1 MMLLLNSSSR
11 VPMESTALSSV
22 EFHQLKKAHQCSEEA
37 EFPQQSSTED
47 PVVQPQ
53 QSEEAE
59 FPQQS
64 STEDPVVQPEQSE
77 EEEFPQ
83 QSSTEHPVLQPQQ
96 SEEEEFTQPPV

>member
-59 FPQQS
+59 FPQ
-64 STEDPVVQPEQSE
+64 
-77 EEEFPQ
+77 
-83 QSSTEHPVLQPQQ
+83 
-96 SEEEEFTQPPV
+96 PPVGDHIFYFVTDSDCSVELEPVPVSKEL